1 MTTLIRAVNETS
13 DIPLRRP
20 GNSSET
26 LISVINLAL
35 QFLCDVKFIMVNR
48 LNYWYAIVNCT
59 VYSVFIII
67 IIIIIIII

>member
-1 MTTLIRAVNETS
+1 MRLATS
-13 DIPLRRP
+13 RFADQATVPER
-20 GNSSET
+20 

-35 QFLCDVKFIMVNR
+35 QFLCDAKFIKVNR

-67 IIIIIIII
+67 IIIIII

>member
-1 MTTLIRAVNETS
+1 MRLATS
-13 DIPLRRP
+13 RSADQATVPER
-20 GNSSET
+20 

-35 QFLCDVKFIMVNR
+35 QFLWDVKFIMVNR

-67 IIIIIIII
+67 IIIITIIIIIIIIII

>member
-1 MTTLIRAVNETS
+1 MRLATS
-13 DIPLRRP
+13 RFADQATVPER
-20 GNSSET
+20 

-35 QFLCDVKFIMVNR
+35 QFLCDVKFIIVNR
-48 LNYWYAIVNCT
+48 LIYWYAIVNCT